1 MQSSFSVLTLLWSMC
16 AAACFMLGMIQVIT
30 WYQRQ
35 WNIAYLWSFSMA
47 VAASLSALFELSMM
61 FTTDVERYQVLFTLH
76 TICIFFVV
84 ISLVLFVKSYLA
96 AGSQWILV
104 TIIAIW
110 SIQVLGNIFL
120 PEGPLYLKVLQLEP
134 VETFWGESFTFAR
147 IESSPMKYL
156 TDAASVLILIYLM
169 QSTGVAWRQGVRQRA
184 LIVGGG
190 AVLFITIAGIHTPLV
205 DAGIVRT
212 PYMISFA
219 FLAIVAS
226 LTFQLVSEAGRD
238 RTDLQRTRREME
250 RLTRIGMLGE
260 VAAGIAHELNQPLTA
275 ILSNAQAARRFLASE
290 NPDLDHI
297 RDIVD
302 DIIADDKRAG
312 SVIHGLRAMFNDD
325 ETLQDAVQVNNAI
338 RLVSDFLAGE
348 LRTNNVVLK
357 TELAQKLPAVI
368 CDEVQI
374 QQVLM
379 NLILN
384 AMHAMSDTPDH
395 ARRIVVQTVPND
407 DEVLISVADTGPGI
421 SADALPRLFDAFY
434 TMQQDGLG
442 MGLAICKRI
451 VERHGGR
458 IWAEANSD
466 VGATFKFAL
475 PTKRDTDEKPG

>member
-1 MQSSFSVLTLLWSMC
+1 M
-16 AAACFMLGMIQVIT
+16 
-30 WYQRQ
+30 
-35 WNIAYLWSFSMA
+35 
-47 VAASLSALFELSMM
+47 
-61 FTTDVERYQVLFTLH
+61 
-76 TICIFFVV
+76 
-84 ISLVLFVKSYLA
+84 
-96 AGSQWILV
+96 
-104 TIIAIW
+104 
-110 SIQVLGNIFL
+110 
-120 PEGPLYLKVLQLEP
+120 
-134 VETFWGESFTFAR
+134 
-147 IESSPMKYL
+147 
-156 TDAASVLILIYLM
+156 
-169 QSTGVAWRQGVRQRA
+169 
-184 LIVGGG
+184 
-190 AVLFITIAGIHTPLV
+190 
-205 DAGIVRT
+205 RT

-219 FLAIVAS
+219 FLAIVAA
-226 LTFQLVSEAGRD
+226 LTYQFVSEAERD
-238 RTDLQRTRREME
+238 RVDLQRTRREME

-290 NPDLDHI
+290 NPDLDEV

-312 SVIHGLRAMFNDD
+312 SVIHGLRAMFNRD
-325 ETLQDAVQVNNAI
+325 ETLPDAAHVNDSV
-338 RLVSDFLAGE
+338 RLVSEILTGE
-348 LRTNNVVLK
+348 LRANNVVLK
-357 TELAQKLPAVI
+357 TELAQKLPAVNG
-368 CDEVQI
+368 DEVQI

-466 VGATFKFAL
+466 AGATFKFGL
-475 PTKRDTDEKPG
+475 PTTRDADKKPT